1 MQVFAN
7 PARFLSIANAIL
19 PWAWIATAVAFAAG
33 LYAALITSPA
43 DYQQG
48 ETVRIM
54 YIHVPAASLALI
66 IYGVMALLSL
76 IAWVFRHPL
85 ADIAAKAAAP
95 IGAVF
100 CFIALATG
108 SIWGKPMWGTWWVWD
123 ARITS
128 MFVLLLLYI
137 GYIALWQ
144 AMDDHHRAAPIARVV
159 ALVGAIN
166 IPIIKFSVDWWNT
179 LHQPASILRTGG
191 PSIDNSMLWALGLM
205 GIAHLLLF
213 LSLHL
218 TATRSEL
225 SRSKARARRA
235 QAMATR

>member
-7 PARFLSIANAIL
+7 PARFLSIASAIL

>member
-1 MQVFAN
+1 MQIFAN

-19 PWAWIATAVAFAAG
+19 PSAWTATAVAFAAG
-33 LYAALITSPA
+33 LYAALVASPA

-54 YIHVPAASLALI
+54 YIHVPAASLALV
-66 IYGVMALLSL
+66 IYGLMALLSL
-76 IAWVFRHPL
+76 MAWVFRHPL

-144 AMDDHHRAAPIARVV
+144 TMDDHHRAAPIARVV

-191 PSIDNSMLWALGLM
+191 PSIDSSMLWALGLM

-218 TATRSEL
+218 TATRTEL
-225 SRSKARARRA
+225 ARSKERARRA
-235 QAMATR
+235 QAMAMR